1 MERQEIMRYSEQ
13 QRAYNQARQASEL
26 AGAMA
31 SAHERAFLAARGAT
45 DRRGQPA
52 RCLWQ
57 IENDA
62 VFDALEAEYQADPE
76 AVKLQKDD
84 MAARAAL
91 IKAERDLVA
100 WALSIPPGSV
110 PLLPPPPKRT
120 TPPEKR
126 SLIWPCDWTPLP
138 YPAAV
143 PAVPLLGKLY
153 GGRPLTRGPLSFT
166 IIPRRCFLWKI
177 AMLS

>member
-26 AGAMA
+26 AGARA

-45 DRRGQPA
+45 DRRGRPA

-62 VFDALEAEYQADPE
+62 VFDALEVEYQADPE
-76 AVKLQKDD
+76 AVKLQKAD
-84 MAARAAL
+84 MSARAAL

-100 WALSIPPGSV
+100 WALSIV
-110 PLLPPPPKRT
+110 PAGV
-120 TPPEKR
+120 R
-126 SLIWPCDWTPLP
+126 STLV
-138 YPAAV
+138 PAAEKDH
-143 PAVPLLGKLY
+143 A
-153 GGRPLTRGPLSFT
+153 TRKKIIDLAMRLDAST
-166 IIPRRCFLWKI
+166 ISSRVV
-177 AMLS
+177 

>member
-1 MERQEIMRYSEQ
+1 MERQDNMRYSEP
-13 QRAYNQARQASEL
+13 QRTYNQARRASEL
-26 AGAMA
+26 AGARA

-45 DRRGQPA
+45 DRHGQPA

-91 IKAERDLVA
+91 IKAEKALVA
-100 WALSIPPGSV
+100 WALSIV
-110 PLLPPPPKRT
+110 PAGTRATLA
-120 TPPEKR
+120 
-126 SLIWPCDWTPLP
+126 
-138 YPAAV
+138 PAAEMDHATRKKIIDLAMRLDASTISRR
-143 PAVPLLGKLY
+143 AV
-153 GGRPLTRGPLSFT
+153 
-166 IIPRRCFLWKI
+166 
-177 AMLS
+177 

>member
-1 MERQEIMRYSEQ
+1 MRYSEQ

-100 WALSIPPGSV
+100 WALSIV
-110 PLLPPPPKRT
+110 PAGV
-120 TPPEKR
+120 R
-126 SLIWPCDWTPLP
+126 STLA
-138 YPAAV
+138 PAAEKDH
-143 PAVPLLGKLY
+143 ATRKKIIDLAMRLDAS
-153 GGRPLTRGPLSFT
+153 TISSRGPGCSFA
-166 IIPRRCFLWKI
+166 R
-177 AMLS
+177 